1 MKSKEIIKSVIILST
16 ITISIIFLNKI
27 KLGLIYIL
35 IALILTLIVN
45 PFKNFLLIKF
55 KLKRTI
61 SSLLSISLIIS
72 FFSSILLLFVPIL
85 KQQGKNLSL
94 LDATGLRDK
103 IISIIIEVVEY
114 YQIKTITV
122 INFFSE
128 LNLLNEQNIS
138 FLADIFNFMVSQV
151 GNFSIG
157 LLSVL
162 FITYFLLRDGDVIL
176 NHFLNLFP
184 NKENKKI
191 SSSINKI
198 ENLLTRYFSG
208 VLIQLFLI
216 FILYYVMLL
225 ILGIENSL
233 AIAFI
238 CALLNIIPYLGP
250 LIGFL
255 LMVIFS
261 ATNDIEV
268 FIFDEF
274 LINSLWLFIG
284 FSVIQIIDNI
294 VLQPYIF
301 STSIKSHPLEV
312 FLVIIFS
319 GLLFGIVGL
328 IIAIPL
334 YTTVKVIYN
343 SFFDTK
349 KIIGYLLK

>member
-1 MKSKEIIKSVIILST
+1 MKSKEIVKSVIILSALA
-16 ITISIIFLNKI
+16 ISIIFLNKI
-27 KLGLIYIL
+27 KLGLIYIF

-61 SSLLSISLIIS
+61 SSLLSVSLIIS

-114 YQIKTITV
+114 YEIKTITV

-128 LNLLNEQNIS
+128 LNLLNNQNIA

-162 FITYFLLRDGDVIL
+162 FITFFLLRDGDIIL
-176 NHFLNLFP
+176 NHFLNQFP

-191 SSSINKI
+191 LSSINKI
-198 ENLLTRYFSG
+198 ESLLTRYFLG
-208 VLIQLFLI
+208 VLMQLSVI

-255 LMVIFS
+255 LMIIFS
-261 ATNDIEV
+261 ATNNIEI

-274 LINSLWLFIG
+274 LINSIWLFIG
-284 FSVIQIIDNI
+284 FSIVQIIDNI

-301 STSIKSHPLEV
+301 SSSIKSHPLEV

-319 GLLFGIVGL
+319 GLLFGIIGL
-328 IIAIPL
+328 IFAIPV
-334 YTTVKVIYN
+334 YTTIKVIYN

-349 KIIGYLLK
+349 KIIGFFLK

>member
-16 ITISIIFLNKI
+16 ITISIIFLNKV
-27 KLGLIYIL
+27 KLGLIYIF

-55 KLKRTI
+55 KLKRTV

-72 FFSSILLLFVPIL
+72 FFSSILLLFIPIL

-103 IISIIIEVVEY
+103 IISIIVEVVQY
-114 YQIKTITV
+114 YEIKTITV

-138 FLADIFNFMVSQV
+138 FLADIFNFLVSQV
-151 GNFSIG
+151 GNFSVG

-162 FITYFLLRDGDVIL
+162 FITFFLLRDGDIIL
-176 NHFLNLFP
+176 NYFLNLFP
-184 NKENKKI
+184 NNENKKI

-198 ENLLTRYFSG
+198 EKLLTRYFSG

-216 FILYYVMLL
+216 FILYFLMLL
-225 ILGIENSL
+225 ILGVENSL

-238 CALLNIIPYLGP
+238 CALFNIIPYLGP

-255 LMVIFS
+255 LMIIFS
-261 ATNDIEV
+261 ATNNVEV

-274 LINSLWLFIG
+274 LINSLWLFMG
-284 FSVIQIIDNI
+284 FSIIQIIDNI

-319 GLLFGIVGL
+319 GLLFGIIGL

-349 KIIGYLLK
+349 KIIGNLLK